1 MLNKKGIKVLSLFF
15 IDKVSN
21 YREYDKD
28 NNPIKGK
35 YAYNLIMKD
44 QEKLLSIDNPLRF
57 IFSHSALMEDWD
69 NQNVFK
75 ICTLKECKGTYI
87 SRRQE
92 IGSWTQTLC
101 KPRRRKK

>member
-1 MLNKKGIKVLSLFF
+1 
-15 IDKVSN
+15 
-21 YREYDKD
+21 
-28 NNPIKGK
+28 
-35 YAYNLIMKD
+35 MKD
-44 QEKLLSIDNPLRF
+44 KEKLLSIDNSLRF

-92 IGSWTQTLC
+92 IGSWT
-101 KPRRRKK
+101 